1 MARIAFPDE
10 ASLDEDLRA
19 SLRKYGSLNVT
30 RMMAHQPRLMQAY
43 SRMGLEILLH
53 GVLDPVLRE
62 MIILR
67 VGDLCQSEYERHQH
81 VSVARRVGMSEET
94 LAALLA
100 NDRAGFSDRQRT
112 ALDLADQICLD
123 HVASTET
130 MDVAKQ
136 LFTPVELI
144 EICMVVGY
152 YVMTAGI
159 YAASISRSRMH
170 LHSVNAW
177 RRETRAGAA
186 RSRRLIAAHPIPGA
200 GSRAP

>member
-30 RMMAHQPRLMQAY
+30 RMMAHQPRLMHAHA
-43 SRMGLEILLH
+43 RMGLEILLH

-100 NDRAGFSDRQRT
+100 NDRTGFSDRERT
-112 ALDLADQICLD
+112 ALQITDQVCAN
-123 HVASTET
+123 HSASTET
-130 MDVAKQ
+130 MDVAKR
-136 LFTPVELI
+136 LFTPAELI
-144 EICMVVGY
+144 EIFMVIGY
-152 YVMTAGI
+152 YVMTAG
-159 YAASISRSRMH
+159 YLRSLDIEVEDAPPLGERM
-170 LHSVNAW
+170 AK
-177 RRETRAGAA
+177 RD
-186 RSRRLIAAHPIPGA
+186 
-200 GSRAP
+200 